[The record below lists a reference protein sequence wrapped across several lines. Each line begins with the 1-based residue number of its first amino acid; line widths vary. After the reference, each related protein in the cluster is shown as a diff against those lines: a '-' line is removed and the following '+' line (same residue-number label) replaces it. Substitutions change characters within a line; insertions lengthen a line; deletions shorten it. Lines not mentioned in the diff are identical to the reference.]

1 MQNWI
6 ISGCCNNTNLPQ
18 PFSLDL
24 KALAAA
30 AVFVLLLHF
39 LINCVCAKYNL
50 FCIRFISTPLVNVWI
65 ALHCSFDYSIKEVGY
80 AGIDLS
86 LGTWFGELC
95 SCFCLACTTILACRV
110 NFTKLSTESDLYIWH
125 IFARLLLSW
134 LMLKFPR
141 WQWCERW
148 RPDIF
153 LVYAVLVAAD
163 DGIVFDGDY
172 FWLMHRIASFWDALV
187 LQALAKL

>member
-1 MQNWI
+1 MCRDVQENANVE
-6 ISGCCNNTNLPQ
+6 SSRDVVKCAPPGCCGVANAE
-18 PFSLDL
+18 SG
-24 KALAAA
+24 
-30 AVFVLLLHF
+30 
-39 LINCVCAKYNL
+39 VCAKYNL

-65 ALHCSFDYSIKEVGY
+65 ALHCSFDYSMKEVGY
-80 AGIDLS
+80 AEIDLS